1 MKISVARLGRW
12 SVAISERGLAP
23 RPPFAMLLSSNRYDD
38 ETQTTEDWL
47 SMAQRHV
54 AEGEAHVARQETLI
68 AGLDRDGHTELAAE
82 ARALLTTLETSL
94 RLMRADLSRI
104 ENEPRRSGPE

>member
-1 MKISVARLGRW
+1 MRHR
-12 SVAISERGLAP
+12 R
-23 RPPFAMLLSSNRYDD
+23 
-38 ETQTTEDWL
+38 TEDWL

>member
-1 MKISVARLGRW
+1 MRHR
-12 SVAISERGLAP
+12 R
-23 RPPFAMLLSSNRYDD
+23 
-38 ETQTTEDWL
+38 TEDWL

-104 ENEPRRSGPE
+104 ENEPRRSGPSDFWFHLRPNTGNSRYYVSKRT